1 MENEKKVKKWRNLF
15 RDPTE
20 DSEKDRRRLREVS
33 VLLYELDNVKQSARV
48 FEGSSRAVMFQAD
61 LGNIKAS
68 LTTEQG
74 LLRKRNQQTEGETL
88 AF

>member
-1 MENEKKVKKWRNLF
+1 MKKWRNLF

-20 DSEKDRRRLREVS
+20 DSEKDRRRLQEVS
-33 VLLYELDNVKQSARV
+33 VLLYELDNVNQSARV
-48 FEGSSRAVMFQAD
+48 FEGSSRSVMFQTD
-61 LGNIKAS
+61 LGKIKAR

-74 LLRKRNQQTEGETL
+74 LLRKRNQKSESETL